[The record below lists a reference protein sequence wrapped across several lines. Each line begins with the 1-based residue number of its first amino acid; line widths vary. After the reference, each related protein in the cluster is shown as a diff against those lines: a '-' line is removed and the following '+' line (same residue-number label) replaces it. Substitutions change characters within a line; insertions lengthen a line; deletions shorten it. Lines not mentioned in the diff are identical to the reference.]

1 MDRGRW
7 QPFAGVGVGG
17 ERCPS
22 LPRGRQRPRAGGVC
36 PGPGTGKAFPLSLSA
51 HGKPRAGVGCVP
63 GGPGRPWGCL
73 EPFPLPGVL
82 PSYGLWTQLSPGI
95 THPLPAPLLEVLAQA
110 LTPQPLPHSRHWG
123 PPTCPGPPGV
133 CVTPGGG
140 AAGLEGKYEAEG
152 EGSCWEEEPSHRRRA
167 VAPPGSPPLP
177 PCLKHPP
184 DLQGEQPL
192 LLTPPPLS
200 GRPFISPPHP
210 PAPAFDTWA
219 PSRLLGMT
227 GGAPKPSPCP
237 RGLLAMPV
245 PWHSPRCPRAWLRP
259 ALRLR

>member
-7 QPFAGVGVGG
+7 QPFAGVGGGG

-152 EGSCWEEEPSHRRRA
+152 EGSCWEEELSHRRRA

-200 GRPFISPPHP
+200 GRPFISPPPTPPPLLLTLGHP
-210 PAPAFDTWA
+210 PAF
-219 PSRLLGMT
+219 
-227 GGAPKPSPCP
+227 
-237 RGLLAMPV
+237 
-245 PWHSPRCPRAWLRP
+245 
-259 ALRLR
+259 